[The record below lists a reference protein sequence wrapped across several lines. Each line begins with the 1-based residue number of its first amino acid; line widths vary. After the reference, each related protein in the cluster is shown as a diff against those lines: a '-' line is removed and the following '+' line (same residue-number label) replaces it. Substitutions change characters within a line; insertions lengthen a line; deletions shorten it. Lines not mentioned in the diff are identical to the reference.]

1 METELKLPEGCC
13 SYGSSSPAGAVF
25 ATPKVPQTDLGSG
38 TQGAPS
44 VSLKMISLSLAV

>member
-44 VSLKMISLSLAV
+44 VLLISLSLAV